1 MSIDRLE
8 SRSHSAA
15 SEGIHD
21 MFGALDIS
29 TSALVAQR
37 TNLDVIAGNLAMK
50 DVTRDEAGNPVPYRR
65 RVPLFAVG
73 AGHDGKRP
81 GVRVERIAED
91 TTPFGLRWDPAHV
104 DAQKDGPQ
112 KGYLRVSNVDEHTE
126 MVNAMTA
133 ARAYE
138 ANVTV
143 MEMTKSMASTALR
156 LIA

>member
-1 MSIDRLE
+1 
-8 SRSHSAA
+8 
-15 SEGIHD
+15 

-37 TNLDVIAGNLAMK
+37 TNLDIIAGNMAMK
-50 DVTRDEAGNPVPYRR
+50 DVTRDEAGNPAPYRR
-65 RVPLFAVG
+65 RVPLFEMG
-73 AGHDGKRP
+73 DGSRGKKAGVH
-81 GVRVERIAED
+81 VARIAED
-91 TTPFGLRWDPAHV
+91 PAPFSLKWDPSDSAAV
-104 DAQKDGPQ
+104 KEGPE
-112 KGYLRVSNVDEHTE
+112 KGYVRLSNVNEHTE

-143 MEMTKSMASTALR
+143 MEMAKSMAATALR